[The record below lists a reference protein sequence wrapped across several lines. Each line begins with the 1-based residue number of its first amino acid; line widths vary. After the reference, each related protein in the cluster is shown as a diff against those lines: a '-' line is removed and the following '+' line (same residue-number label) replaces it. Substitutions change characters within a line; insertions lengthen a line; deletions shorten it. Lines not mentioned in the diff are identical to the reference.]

1 MILKKLIDMWQSY
14 LNNSEFL
21 SKNTIISYMLD
32 FESFMKFLLE
42 FKSENI
48 TKKDLI
54 SLTKQ
59 DLRAWALYRKNK
71 AVSDRSISRGI
82 SAIKNFLRFCIKT
95 NIIEEC
101 NIIAMKSPKIK
112 KGLPRPISIEKIND
126 ILSSIHSLKQT
137 NWIIKRDKA
146 LLVLIYSVG
155 LRINEALQLNRQDI
169 ENNADF
175 LNILGKGDK
184 VRAVPLVKKV
194 REIIFD
200 YIKSLDLINLSD
212 ISDAL
217 FVNRFGLRLT
227 ASAVQKLIQAS
238 RKMLNLPDA
247 VTPHA
252 LRHSCATHII
262 ENGGDL
268 RSVQEL
274 LGHSSISSTQV
285 YTDIAKTHLSNIY
298 DQCHPMS
305 KKNQK

>member
-1 MILKKLIDMWQSY
+1 MKKLIDMWQSY